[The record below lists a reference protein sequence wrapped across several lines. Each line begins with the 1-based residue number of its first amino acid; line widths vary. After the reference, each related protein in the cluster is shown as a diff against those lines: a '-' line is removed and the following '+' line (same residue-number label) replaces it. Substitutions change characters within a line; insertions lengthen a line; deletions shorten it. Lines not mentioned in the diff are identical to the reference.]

1 MNDIDAKNIR
11 RILEWRRQKPFFEVG
26 GIFSEEELDKVT
38 TAELENWL
46 KGSED
51 GHKPKFKALVD
62 AFFEKYGKEGDNII
76 LLTSANNYGSGA
88 TLVDYDEDTPW
99 WSGEYSIINFD
110 GFNHE
115 YNKLFYPVQIGE
127 DDEEGKTMWEE
138 IVELSSMV
146 GITDAE
152 TYWTEESD
160 DVALNEMWYG
170 VIGIMKDYK
179 AVAFVIRDDGMLCD
193 EEGIDEGENAIL
205 VDLA

>member
-1 MNDIDAKNIR
+1 MNDIDVKNIR
-11 RILEWRRQKPFFEVG
+11 KILEWRRQKPFLEIG
-26 GIFSEEELDKVT
+26 GIFPEEELDKVT

-46 KGSED
+46 KCSED
-51 GHKPKFKALVD
+51 DHKPKFKALVD

-88 TLVDYDEDTPW
+88 TLVEYDEDTPW

-115 YNKLFYPVQIGE
+115 YNKLFYPVQIDG
-127 DDEEGKTMWEE
+127 DDEEGKKMWEE

-160 DVALNEMWYG
+160 DSSLNEMWYG

-179 AVAFVIRDDGMLCD
+179 AVAFVIRDDGWLS
-193 EEGIDEGENAIL
+193 EIDTIDGWDNSIL
-205 VDLA
+205 MDLA